1 MCNVAAVEYISSS
14 TFCLQSVYRIYWNN
28 LHAFYLHKFVKAHHM
43 RFVSLQSVQCTKNQ
57 NSGLLSTRC
66 TICVCELLSDLQTL
80 PRAVTQS
87 CLREMGII
95 RTRSSGRRHFEG
107 TLKPSDHQ
115 LFLGSSRTS
124 KVSLRLCDG
133 SGGVWQKKSVS
144 RSSAFCLQTCKVLT
158 GPKMFQMWYILTA
171 HE

>member
-1 MCNVAAVEYISSS
+1 
-14 TFCLQSVYRIYWNN
+14 
-28 LHAFYLHKFVKAHHM
+28 M

-66 TICVCELLSDLQTL
+66 TICVCELLGDLQTL
-80 PRAVTQS
+80 PPAVTQS
-87 CLREMGII
+87 CLREMGIIRTRSLDRRIFETIRPPSPVMGII

-115 LFLGSSRTS
+115 LFLGSRSTT
-124 KVSLRLCDG
+124 KVSLRLFDG

-144 RSSAFCLQTCKVLT
+144 RSSAFFLQTCKVLI
-158 GPKMFQMWYILTA
+158 GPKIFQG
-171 HE
+171 

>member
-1 MCNVAAVEYISSS
+1 
-14 TFCLQSVYRIYWNN
+14 
-28 LHAFYLHKFVKAHHM
+28 M

-66 TICVCELLSDLQTL
+66 TICVCELLGDLQTL

-87 CLREMGII
+87 CLREMGIIRTRSLDRRIFETIRPPSPVMGII

-124 KVSLRLCDG
+124 KVSLRLFDG
-133 SGGVWQKKSVS
+133 SGGAWQKKSVS

-158 GPKMFQMWYILTA
+158 GPKMFQM
-171 HE
+171 